1 MRLPKLITV
10 FREGYQWSSL
20 KNDLIAGL
28 IVGILAIPMTLAFGI
43 ASGVTP
49 KVAIWSGIVGGFFA
63 ALLSG
68 SRFQIS
74 GPTGAF
80 IVLVASVVGQFG
92 MSGLIVSTLI
102 AGLLLILMGATGL
115 GRAVRFVPYP
125 VIVGFTSAIALL
137 ILTSQL
143 HDLLGIP
150 VEIVQ
155 GQSKTLFS
163 QWSSLFH
170 KMGSIDPWT
179 CGVALL
185 TILII
190 ILWPKV
196 TTAVPASLV
205 AVVVTTLVTWIFEL
219 PVVTIAT
226 RFGEMSLGT
235 PPAFGLPD
243 LDWSMLPQLVQ
254 PTIAIAL
261 LAGIESLLSAV
272 VADGM
277 TGTRHR
283 SNAELMAQG
292 AGNLVSAL
300 IGGMPI
306 TGGIARTVT
315 NIKAG
320 GRTPI
325 AAICHCLVVLVLVSC
340 FSGLVS
346 AIPIATLSGIVVV
359 IAYNMSEWRHFKRLF
374 LTPVGDIAVLL
385 TTFLL
390 TALVDLVTGIEAGVV
405 LAAFLV
411 VNRLSRA
418 SKVERG
424 EEAGDEME
432 HYSLVRSLPGVELF
446 ELSGSLFFA
455 AVENFEMALRRI
467 QYHPKIVILDMSR
480 VIDIDASGLRV
491 VRDLFNLV
499 NGWGGRLVA
508 CGIGSR
514 VREVMERARLLDKID
529 CCAGVLESVERAKVL
544 LGPSDDLAKQKIGAA
559 PSADQ

>member
-1 MRLPKLITV
+1 MRLPKLVTV
-10 FREGYQWSSL
+10 FREGYRWSSF
-20 KNDLIAGL
+20 KKDLIAGL

-49 KVAIWSGIVGGFFA
+49 KVAIWSGVVGGFFA

-92 MSGLIVSTLI
+92 MGGLVISTLA

-115 GRAVRFVPYP
+115 GKAVRFVPYP

-137 ILTSQL
+137 IATSQL

-150 VEIVQ
+150 MEVVQ
-155 GQSKTLFS
+155 GQARSLFS
-163 QWSSLFH
+163 QWSSLFSQL
-170 KMGSIDPWT
+170 GSISLTT
-179 CGVALL
+179 CGVSLL
-185 TILII
+185 TILILVI
-190 ILWPKV
+190 WPKI

-205 AVVVTTLVTWIFEL
+205 AVVLTTAVAWFFEL
-219 PVVTIAT
+219 PVATIAT
-226 RFGEMSLGT
+226 RFGEMSLGA
-235 PPAFGLPD
+235 PPALGLFD
-243 LDWSMLPQLVQ
+243 FDWSLLPQLIQ
-254 PTIAIAL
+254 PIIAIAL

-277 TGTRHR
+277 TGMRHR
-283 SNAELMAQG
+283 SNAELIAQG
-292 AGNLVSAL
+292 AGNLASAL

-306 TGGIARTVT
+306 TGGVARTVT

-325 AAICHCLVVLVLVSC
+325 AGICHCIVILILVSC
-340 FSGLVS
+340 FGQLVS
-346 AIPIATLSGIVVV
+346 AIPIATLSGVVIV

-374 LTPVGDIAVLL
+374 LSPPGDIAVLL
-385 TTFLL
+385 TTFIL
-390 TALVDLVTGIEAGVV
+390 TAFVDLVTGIEAGMI

-411 VNRLSRA
+411 VNRLSKT
-418 SKVERG
+418 SKVEMIDESR
-424 EEAGDEME
+424 DEME
-432 HYSLVRSLPGVELF
+432 HYRLVHSLPGVELF

-455 AVENFEMALRRI
+455 AVESFEMALRRI
-467 QYHPKIVILDMSR
+467 QYHPKIIILEMSR

-491 VRDLFNLV
+491 IQNLFNLV
-499 NGWGGRLVA
+499 EEWKGHVIA
-508 CGIGSR
+508 CGIDSKLQ
-514 VREVMERARLLDKID
+514 EVMERAQLLNKVDL
-529 CCAGVLESVERAKVL
+529 CATFSESIERAQL
-544 LGPSDDLAKQKIGAA
+544 YAKQKIASA
-559 PSADQ
+559 PLADR